1 MASSASTAET
11 TTAKR
16 PRTETRATTTHL
28 GPESDD
34 TVERKRPSHKKLDR
48 TPKPQKETQE
58 KATQTR
64 KGRAYDDYCYGCCPY
79 DLRCWFCDSRY
90 SFDRENYKCRT
101 HKE

>member
-16 PRTETRATTTHL
+16 PRTDTRATTTHM

-34 TVERKRPSHKKLDR
+34 TVELTKRSHKKQDR

-64 KGRAYDDYCYGCCPY
+64 KGPTYDDYCRGCCPY
-79 DLRCWFCDSRY
+79 DVRRWFCDSR
-90 SFDRENYKCRT
+90 FDIDRENY
-101 HKE
+101 

>member
-34 TVERKRPSHKKLDR
+34 TVDRKKPSHKKQDR
-48 TPKPQKETQE
+48 TPQPQKETRV

-64 KGRAYDDYCYGCCPY
+64 KGRTYDESCYGCCPY
-79 DLRCWFCDSRY
+79 DVRCWFCDRR
-90 SFDRENYKCRT
+90 FDIDRENY
-101 HKE
+101 